1 MIDLSID
8 QLVQIT
14 GGCLRMAAL
23 PPLGGLCEPV
33 RRITVDSSRV
43 ESGDVFWELP
53 RHNFECAAGA
63 ATHALMRAALGVVTT
78 VADLEPFPGA
88 FSLHVADPARA
99 LRNLVRWWRGTYR
112 GRVVELLGGAE
123 TDRTAQLIAA
133 ALMWE
138 KNQTTQIIQPGTDP
152 ASVLEALAHDEQA
165 DCTIVNQPHSG
176 ISAGSENSILCCP
189 DIVAITCSPI
199 GRLENAPN
207 LEAVVSS
214 VRHRFDA
221 IADGTVVILDAD
233 DPALCWASIA
243 CPASIYWIGSNADL
257 ELAVRHVATDRGSC
271 EFVVEGCPVR
281 IENRTRVPVNTL
293 MTALAITTL
302 LGLVPAVAAAA
313 LSEQLARVSQPA
325 LAVIA

>member
-8 QLVQIT
+8 QLVRIT
-14 GGCLRMAAL
+14 GGHLRMATL

-53 RHNFECAAGA
+53 RPNFQSAAGA

-78 VADLEPFPGA
+78 VADMEPFPGA
-88 FSLHVADPARA
+88 FSLHVADPVRA
-99 LRNLVRWWRGTYR
+99 LRNLARWWRGTYR
-112 GRVVELLGGAE
+112 GRIIELLGGGE
-123 TDRTAQLIAA
+123 TDITAHLIAT

-152 ASVLEALAHDEQA
+152 AALLEALAHDEQA
-165 DCTIVNQPHSG
+165 DCTIVNQPNSE
-176 ISAGSENSILCCP
+176 ISDGSENSILCCP
-189 DIVAITCSPI
+189 DIVAITCSRI
-199 GRLENAPN
+199 GRLKNTADR
-207 LEAVVSS
+207 EASVSS
-214 VRHRFDA
+214 VRHRLDA
-221 IADGTVVILDAD
+221 IADDTVVILNAD

-243 CPASIYWIGSNADL
+243 CPAPIYWIGSNADL

-271 EFVVEGCPVR
+271 EFVVEGCPIR
-281 IENRTRVPVNTL
+281 IENPTHVPVNTL
-293 MTALAITTL
+293 MTALASTTL

-313 LSEQLARVSQPA
+313 LSELLARVSQPA
-325 LAVIA
+325 LAVIE